1 MGSPQ
6 HLGNAVRRQV
16 IRTVMLAGAMTVC
29 WWFIY
34 SGNSVQLL
42 TALPQHQQQSVST
55 PFEIFNTSQDEIHH
69 ESLSRIYELSLE
81 GTNKLSNLVNTL
93 HSRVDRSAEGGD
105 VLEVNTTAPSWRLWD
120 DDDPVDNPCVN
131 YETRFGCGLVRVWLT
146 SFPRS
151 GNTWTRYLLEAAT
164 GIFTGSVFNDKTLY
178 RSGFLGEIDRVDS
191 GRTLVQ
197 KTHGLGLYSSGLRN
211 LQERYDAAS
220 PNQPTILL
228 LRNPAR
234 AIVSYWEYI
243 CAQDKKHTAVVSD
256 NRIFDN
262 KFFHLYVKKA
272 ISSWEELALDRL
284 LWCKQPL
291 YVLHYEHLVQNT
303 TYQLHQLLD
312 FLGVPVDEGRMA
324 CVSSHPMGAFK
335 RNNTK
340 VNDPFTQEEKKMM
353 SNTVSRITRL
363 LFALGYPQP
372 PVYEGLS

>member
-6 HLGNAVRRQV
+6 HLGNAVRR
-16 IRTVMLAGAMTVC
+16 
-29 WWFIY
+29 
-34 SGNSVQLL
+34 
-42 TALPQHQQQSVST
+42 QHQQQSVST

-69 ESLSRIYELSLE
+69 ESLSRIYELSL
-81 GTNKLSNLVNTL
+81 
-93 HSRVDRSAEGGD
+93 EGGD

-234 AIVSYWEYI
+234 
-243 CAQDKKHTAVVSD
+243 
-256 NRIFDN
+256 
-262 KFFHLYVKKA
+262 
-272 ISSWEELALDRL
+272 
-284 LWCKQPL
+284 
-291 YVLHYEHLVQNT
+291 
-303 TYQLHQLLD
+303 
-312 FLGVPVDEGRMA
+312 VPVDEGRMA